1 MKTRFSTGKAGYSL
15 LALLGVVCAMPQATE
30 AATTATATVTYTVS
44 SVSAITV
51 SGNPA
56 TMVVSPPNTVTDA
69 STTYSVTTNGTN
81 QKITG
86 AISAALPTGVSLATN
101 LAAPTG
107 GTSAGTVTLGT
118 TAANLVTGI
127 SGVAQSS
134 LGITYS
140 LTATAA
146 AAPVTGSTVVV
157 TYTITP

>member
-1 MKTRFSTGKAGYSL
+1 MKFPMRRTGHRL
-15 LALLGVVCAMPQATE
+15 LSLLGVLCVVTQAAE
-30 AATTATATVTYTVS
+30 AATTATSTVTYTVS

-56 TMVVSPPNTVTDA
+56 TLVVSPPNTVTDA
-69 STTYSVTTNGTN
+69 TTTYSVTTNGTSLRV
-81 QKITG
+81 TG
-86 AISAALPTGVSLATN
+86 AISAALPSGVSLAAN

-127 SGVAQSS
+127 TRVSQSG

-146 AAPVTGSTVVV
+146 ATPITGSTVVV